1 MFQEEAE
8 FIEVLN
14 EEITIPASPPSW
26 LWNGEK
32 ITKVIKKKIYKVFF
46 ISNWHFFCQHPTF
59 KIKYQ
64 GEEKKTAKVEHALWK
79 DPSEQESFKPNSA
92 VLSRKLRALDLENGA
107 KS

>member
-46 ISNWHFFCQHPTF
+46 ISNWHFFC
-59 KIKYQ
+59 
-64 GEEKKTAKVEHALWK
+64 
-79 DPSEQESFKPNSA
+79 
-92 VLSRKLRALDLENGA
+92 
-107 KS
+107 